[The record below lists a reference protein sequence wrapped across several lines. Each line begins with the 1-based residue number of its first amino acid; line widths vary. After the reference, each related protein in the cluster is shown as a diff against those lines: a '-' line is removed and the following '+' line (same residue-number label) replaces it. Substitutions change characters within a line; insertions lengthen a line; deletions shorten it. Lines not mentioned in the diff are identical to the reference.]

1 MSITIDQLL
10 QIMPSATVRAAAFQ
24 LVLTNAMLEF
34 AVVTA
39 KRQSAFLAQVAHESG
54 ELKYTRELSDGSQYE
69 GRLDL
74 GNTQPGDGP
83 LYRGRGLLQ
92 VTGRTNY
99 LACGTALGL
108 DLIAHPEL
116 LEVPAGATRSA
127 AWFWKTHILN
137 ELADTD
143 SFGTITK
150 RINGGYNGLDQ
161 RLGYWLR
168 ARKACGI

>member
-24 LVLTNAMLEF
+24 LALTNAMLEF